1 MTTIA
6 LHGVEKRYGDVAA
19 LRGIDLEVGAG
30 EVFGFLG
37 PNGAGKSTTIDILL
51 RYTHPTS
58 GSVTV
63 LDHDVTSEPVPVRK
77 RTGILPEGYAPFE
90 TMTGRQ
96 HVEYAIEANDAD
108 DDPDALLERVDVAHA
123 TDRQA
128 SGYSKGMTQRLG
140 LAMAL
145 VGEPDL
151 LVLDEPSTGLDPHGV
166 RLMRRIVRE
175 ERDRGA
181 TVFFSSHI
189 LEQVEAVADRVGIL
203 RHGQLIAV
211 DTIDGL
217 RAAAETDAELV
228 VDVTVDGGA
237 AGRVAGDPGS
247 ETSMG
252 MGTGTGTDT
261 ERDGSASLESETSL
275 ESDPKPDLEARSD
288 LEVAPDPDLEA
299 RSDLEVAP
307 DPDLEGIITAVD
319 SIDGVSSVRRRDDAL
334 VVGCTT
340 ETKLAVLDTIRDAGG
355 AITDFTTAEASL
367 EELFVSYTE
376 AEPYAETEGQR

>member
-6 LHGVEKRYGDVAA
+6 LHDVAKRYGDVTA
-19 LRGIDLEVGAG
+19 LAGIDLEVESG

-58 GSVTV
+58 GRVEV
-63 LDHDVTSEPVPVRK
+63 LGHDVTSDPVAVRE

-96 HVEYAIEANDAD
+96 HLEYAIAANDAD
-108 DDPDALLERVDVAHA
+108 DDPDVLLERVDVAHA
-123 TDRQA
+123 ADRKA
-128 SGYSKGMTQRLG
+128 IGYSKGMTQRLG

-145 VGEPDL
+145 VGEPEL
-151 LVLDEPSTGLDPHGV
+151 LILDEPSTGLDPHGV
-166 RLMRRIVRE
+166 RLMRQIVRE

-203 RHGQLIAV
+203 RQGSLIAV

-217 RAAAETDAELV
+217 RTANESDGELVVELDLETAETDEKL
-228 VDVTVDGGA
+228 A
-237 AGRVAGDPGS
+237 AG
-247 ETSMG
+247 
-252 MGTGTGTDT
+252 
-261 ERDGSASLESETSL
+261 
-275 ESDPKPDLEARSD
+275 
-288 LEVAPDPDLEA
+288 
-299 RSDLEVAP
+299 
-307 DPDLEGIITAVD
+307 EGISGIEAGVALEPIVAAVD
-319 SIDGVSSVRRRDDAL
+319 SLTGVSSVRQDGDAL
-334 VVGCTT
+334 VVTCA
-340 ETKLAVLDTIRDAGG
+340 TKAKLEVLDTIREHG
-355 AITDFTTAEASL
+355 ATITDFSTAETSL

-376 AEPYAETEGQR
+376 GER

>member
-6 LHGVEKRYGDVAA
+6 LHGVEKRYGDAAA
-19 LRGIDLEVGAG
+19 LRGIDLEVESG

-63 LDHDVTSEPVPVRK
+63 LDHDVTTDPVPVRK

-90 TMTGRQ
+90 TMTGRE

-123 TDRQA
+123 ADRQA

-237 AGRVAGDPGS
+237 GRVAGDPGP
-247 ETSMG
+247 
-252 MGTGTGTDT
+252 GTGTGAEPGT
-261 ERDGSASLESETSL
+261 ERDRTASLESEPSL
-275 ESDPKPDLEARSD
+275 EPDLEAGTTTD
-288 LEVAPDPDLEA
+288 LASVIA
-299 RSDLEVAP
+299 
-307 DPDLEGIITAVD
+307 AVD

-334 VVGCTT
+334 VVGCTA
-340 ETKLAVLDTIRDAGG
+340 ETKLEVLDTIRDAGG
-355 AITDFTTAEASL
+355 EITDFTTAEASL

-376 AEPYAETEGQR
+376 TEPYAETEGQR